1 MKTKKQIAEEIR
13 AARLAAGKR
22 QLEVAQAT
30 GLSRSTI
37 HRAETSGDVTART
50 LVKLYE
56 HLEPHLKAA
65 IFSSEEQMP

>member
-13 AARLAAGKR
+13 AARLAAGKS
-22 QLEVAQAT
+22 QLEVVQAT

-37 HRAETSGDVTART
+37 HRAETSGDVNVRT

-56 HLEPHLKAA
+56 HLEPYLKAA
-65 IFSSEEQMP
+65 VLSFEDQMP